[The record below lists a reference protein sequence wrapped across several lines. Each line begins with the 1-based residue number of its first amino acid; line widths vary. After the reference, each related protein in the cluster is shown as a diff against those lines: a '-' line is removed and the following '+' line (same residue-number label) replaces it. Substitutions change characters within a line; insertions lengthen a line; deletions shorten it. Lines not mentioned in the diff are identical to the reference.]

1 MYLKFEFL
9 KFAAVIVE
17 FLSDA
22 LIRVESE
29 KLVLAKFVFSNS
41 ALSRLISLKLM
52 FERLHPLHMFE
63 SRKLSSS
70 KLLSCAKTNLIVNIS
85 EDG

>member
-22 LIRVESE
+22 LTKVESE
-29 KLVLAKFVFSNS
+29 KLVLAKFVFSKS
-41 ALSRLISLKLM
+41 ALFRLISLKLM

-70 KLLSCAKTNLIVNIS
+70 KLLSCAKANLIVNNKKI
-85 EDG
+85 